1 MIRAWSVLNSS
12 PWAILSRTL
21 TCWNISIRKWKKI
34 TNNQGKV
41 RVLKRRSRNMSY
53 VASQMFFNRDHIAR
67 MQHSLLAEMFHVF
80 NSCNVRMY
88 YTFFVYILWYFEYT
102 FLYLIN
108 QLHYSNSRGSVIL
121 HFDGKSIG
129 GWCLFPL
136 NWCNCINAEW

>member
-53 VASQMFFNRDHIAR
+53 VASQMFFNRNHIVR
-67 MQHSLLAEMFHVF
+67 IQHSLLAEILYAS
-80 NSCNVRMY
+80 NSCNVRMHHTSNTLCFILVNNYVIPIAGAVLY
-88 YTFFVYILWYFEYT
+88 YDLKEKKNWWMMFI
-102 FLYLIN
+102 
-108 QLHYSNSRGSVIL
+108 
-121 HFDGKSIG
+121 SIE
-129 GWCLFPL
+129 LV
-136 NWCNCINAEW
+136 